1 MRLTRKALSAPKISC
16 EDIDALIAGD
26 RAKIPENART
36 VADYMGKH
44 GVSER
49 AAQRDMLRLSKTH
62 GWKSAIRGGRVYYW
76 KE

>member
-1 MRLTRKALSAPKISC
+1 MRRTRKALSAPRISC

-36 VADYMGKH
+36 SQDYMEAH
-44 GVSER
+44 GASER
-49 AAQRDMLRLSKTH
+49 TAQNAMKRLAKLH

-76 KE
+76 AE